1 MPSESEKMKT
11 AVVTGAS
18 SGIGKATCEL
28 LIAQHYRVIAV
39 ARNQDKLLQLTEL
52 LGENCL
58 PVVLDLTDAGGFE
71 SFVSRLPD
79 EFQNID
85 VLINNAGHDVGGRR
99 RFDQGSVDQWCDI
112 IATNVQ
118 GLMRITHAII
128 PGMLERGVGHI
139 VNLGSTAGL
148 KPYATGTAYVASKY
162 AVHGLSE
169 TLRLDYAGC
178 GIRVSEIMPGLVRT
192 DFASQRLG
200 DQTEADQFYDGFD
213 QCLHPENIADTILYA
228 LQQPAHVEIAQLVV
242 LPVSKPAPV

>member
-1 MPSESEKMKT
+1 MKT

-28 LIAQHYRVIAV
+28 LIEQHYRVIAV
-39 ARNQDKLLQLTEL
+39 ARNPDKLAQLAKQ

-58 PVVLDLTDAGGFE
+58 PVILDITEATGFE
-71 SFVSRLPD
+71 SFISGLPA

-85 VLINNAGHDVGGRR
+85 ELINNAGHDVGGRR

-112 IATNVQ
+112 ITTNVQ
-118 GLMRITHAII
+118 GLMRMTHAIV
-128 PGMLERGVGHI
+128 PGMLERGSGHI

-162 AVHGLSE
+162 AVHGFSE
-169 TLRLDYAGC
+169 ALRLDYAGC

-200 DQTEADQFYDGFD
+200 DQAEADQFYDGFD
-213 QCLHPENIADTILYA
+213 QCLLPENIAETIVYA

-242 LPVSKPAPV
+242 LPVAKPAPV